1 MNLTGSP
8 ARPRQDIICPG
19 DGPSSGAEIQMSVR
33 TEWKIRCAWKLLVAA
48 KVHNNDET
56 KKDFYHQVNEIV
68 KVIDFFGLYRL
79 CCGLLLNLY
88 GCTQSLH

>member
-33 TEWKIRCAWKLLVAA
+33 TEWKIRCAWKLLLAA
-48 KVHNNDET
+48 NICD
-56 KKDFYHQVNEIV
+56 
-68 KVIDFFGLYRL
+68 IDGF
-79 CCGLLLNLY
+79 CKSNL
-88 GCTQSLH
+88 